1 LKYKNIL
8 FDLDGTLI
16 DSAPGIV
23 ESFSFAFNKIYGVE
37 CSKDIKSLIGPPINE
52 VLFVVNGET
61 DSTIIKEFLYAFK
74 LHYDNDGF
82 KKSQLFENVS
92 EILKS
97 LLNDKLELYIATN
110 KRKKP
115 TNLILDYLN
124 LNQYFKGVYCPDS
137 FELIFENKTKLV
149 QNLLTSFTLEKSES
163 LFVGDTSHDGIA
175 AEANGLDFALVEYGY
190 GNYENPTYTIN
201 NINKI
206 VNILA

>member
-1 LKYKNIL
+1 MKYKNIL

-16 DSAPGIV
+16 DSFPGIV

-37 CSKDIKSLIGPPINE
+37 CYKDIKSLIGPPINE
-52 VLFVVNGET
+52 VLYSVNGET
-61 DSTIIKEFLYAFK
+61 DSSVIKQFVNSFK
-74 LHYDNDGF
+74 LHYDNEGF

-92 EILKS
+92 DVLKS
-97 LLNDKLELYIATN
+97 LLNDKIDLYIATN
-110 KRKKP
+110 KREKP
-115 TNLILDYLN
+115 TNLILEYLN

-149 QNLLTSFTLEKSES
+149 QNLIKSFTLEKSES

-175 AEANGLDFALVEYGY
+175 ATANGLDFALVEYGY
-190 GNYENPTYTIN
+190 GNFENPTYTIN

-206 VNILA
+206 VNILE

>member
-23 ESFSFAFNKIYGVE
+23 ESFSFSFNEIYGVE
-37 CSKDIKSLIGPPINE
+37 CSKGIKSLIGPPINE
-52 VLFVVNGET
+52 VLFAVNGET
-61 DSTIIKEFLYAFK
+61 NSIVIKKFVDAFK
-74 LHYDNDGF
+74 LHYDNEGF
-82 KKSQLFENVS
+82 KKSQLFENVL
-92 EILKS
+92 EVLKS

-149 QNLLTSFTLEKSES
+149 QNLITSFTLEKSES
-163 LFVGDTSHDGIA
+163 LFVGDTSLDGIA
-175 AEANGLDFALVEYGY
+175 AVANGLDFALVEYGY
-190 GNYENPTYTIN
+190 GNYESPTYRIN

-206 VNILA
+206 VNILE

>member
-1 LKYKNIL
+1 MKYKNIL

-23 ESFSFAFNKIYGVE
+23 ESFSFSFNEIYGVE
-37 CSKDIKSLIGPPINE
+37 CSKGIKSLIGPPINE
-52 VLFVVNGET
+52 VLFAVNGET
-61 DSTIIKEFLYAFK
+61 NSIVIKKFVDAFK
-74 LHYDNDGF
+74 LHYDNEGF
-82 KKSQLFENVS
+82 KKSQLFENVL
-92 EILKS
+92 EVLKS

-149 QNLLTSFTLEKSES
+149 QNLITSFTLEKSES
-163 LFVGDTSHDGIA
+163 LFVGDTSLDGIA
-175 AEANGLDFALVEYGY
+175 AVANGLDFALVEYGY
-190 GNYENPTYTIN
+190 GNYESPTYRIN

-206 VNILA
+206 VNILE

>member
-1 LKYKNIL
+1 MKYKNIL

-23 ESFSFAFNKIYGVE
+23 ESFSFAFNKIYGEE
-37 CSKDIKSLIGPPINE
+37 CSKEIKSLIGPPINE
-52 VLFVVNGET
+52 VLHAVNGET
-61 DSTIIKEFLYAFK
+61 DSTIIKEFVDAFK
-74 LHYDNDGF
+74 LHYDNEGF

-92 EILKS
+92 EVLKS
-97 LLNDKLELYIATN
+97 LINDRLELYIATN

-137 FELIFENKTKLV
+137 FELVFENKINLV
-149 QNLLTSFTLEKSES
+149 QNLISSFTLEKSES

-175 AEANGLDFALVEYGY
+175 AAANGLDFALVEYGY
-190 GNYENPTYTIN
+190 GSYENPTYTIN
-201 NINKI
+201 NINRL
-206 VNILA
+206 VNILE

>member
-1 LKYKNIL
+1 MKYKNIL

-37 CSKDIKSLIGPPINE
+37 CYKDINSLIGPPINE
-52 VLFVVNGET
+52 VLYSVNGET
-61 DSTIIKEFLYAFK
+61 DSTAIKEFVNAFK
-74 LHYDNDGF
+74 LHYDNEGF

-92 EILKS
+92 EVLKS
-97 LLNDKLELYIATN
+97 LLNYKLDLFIATN

-115 TNLILDYLN
+115 TNLILDLLN

-149 QNLLTSFTLEKSES
+149 QNLLTSYTLEKSES

-175 AEANGLDFALVEYGY
+175 AVANGLDFAFVEYGY

-206 VNILA
+206 VNILE

>member
-1 LKYKNIL
+1 MKYKNIL

-37 CSKDIKSLIGPPINE
+37 CIKDIKPLIGPPINE
-52 VLFVVNGET
+52 VLHTVNGET
-61 DSTIIKEFLYAFK
+61 DSLVIKEFVDAFK
-74 LHYDNDGF
+74 LHYDNEGF

-92 EILKS
+92 EVLKS
-97 LLNDKLELYIATN
+97 LINDKLELYIATN

-115 TNLILDYLN
+115 TNLILEYLN

-149 QNLLTSFTLEKSES
+149 HNLITSFTLEKSES

-175 AEANGLDFALVEYGY
+175 AIANGLDFALVEYGY
-190 GNYENPTYTIN
+190 GNYENPTFTIN
-201 NINKI
+201 NFNKI
-206 VNILA
+206 VNILQ

>member
-1 LKYKNIL
+1 MKYKNIL

-23 ESFSFAFNKIYGVE
+23 KSFSFSYNKIYGVE

-52 VLFVVNGET
+52 VLFAVNGET
-61 DSTIIKEFLYAFK
+61 DSTVIKEFLDAFK
-74 LHYDNDGF
+74 LHYDNEGF

-92 EILKS
+92 EVLKS
-97 LLNDKLELYIATN
+97 LLNNNLELYIATN

-115 TNLILDYLN
+115 TNLILEYLN
-124 LNQYFKGVYCPDS
+124 LDQYFKGVYCPDS
-137 FELIFENKTKLV
+137 FEFIFENKTKLV
-149 QNLLTSFTLEKSES
+149 QDLLTSFTLEKSES